1 MSCESVASPNGAA
14 GSFSPCVLT
23 YLTEIFDNN
32 ATESTTKK
40 KDCGPSS
47 RVGNKAPAQAFVHAI
62 QGGDPDP
69 DNPLLQHDFVGMH
82 EFLVHMAS
90 GGADALALPRMSDFL
105 QPLSDYFINSSHNTY
120 ITGNQL
126 TSKAS
131 VEPYRNALLRG
142 CRCIEIDVWDGISS
156 AECSNGPKG
165 DKTSRRSTP
174 KPDGHGE
181 RKANMRSRG
190 VPGKLSGSPL
200 AWLCQVPRLG
210 SKHFSSTASPSPSA
224 SPNFNGV
231 STTSAKRREPRVVHG
246 PSLSKGVPF
255 RDVCHAIRETAFV
268 SSDLPVIISLEV
280 HASPQQQEVMVDIM
294 QEIWREFL
302 VDLDSMNATSSGTLP
317 SPHELRRKLLIK
329 VKGPPLDHHAES
341 GQTEDGQ
348 GPKNPGAPPMR
359 KVIDLL
365 SSLAVYTQGYSFR
378 DFSQPEASLPT
389 HIFSLSEAAIRRL
402 HKNDADLLFAHNRSF
417 LMRVFPSGRRVD
429 SSNFNPC
436 FFWGQGIQM
445 VVMNWQR
452 LDAGM
457 MLNEG
462 MFADA
467 SGWVLK
473 PEGYRS
479 DEVASASSGGGKP
492 SFAAAAADS
501 TLKRRSLSL
510 TLTLFAGQNIPTPTG
525 EAPDRINPYV
535 TCDLHLMI
543 PSERALDSLNTTEKK
558 TAQKPRTYK
567 RRSAPSKGPDPD
579 FRRERLCFPWV
590 SDVAEELSFLR
601 LKVKNRQIGKDGLI
615 AFACMRLDRLRQ
627 GYRFIRLFDD
637 RGVRSEGR
645 ILVKIEKTSSSSSS
659 S

>member
-1 MSCESVASPNGAA
+1 MSCESFASPDGVAA
-14 GSFSPCVLT
+14 SFSPSVLT
-23 YLTEIFDNN
+23 YLTEIFDSN
-32 ATESTTKK
+32 AHEATTN
-40 KDCGPSS
+40 DCGQSS
-47 RVGNKAPAQAFVHAI
+47 RDRNKASAEAFVRAI
-62 QGGDPDP
+62 QGGEPAT
-69 DNPLLQHDFVGMH
+69 DNPLLQHNSVSMN

-90 GGADALALPRMSDFL
+90 GAADALALPRVSDLL

-156 AECSNGPKG
+156 AEWSDGPG
-165 DKTSRRSTP
+165 RDKTSRQLTL
-174 KPDGHGE
+174 KPHSHEEG
-181 RKANMRSRG
+181 KANVPSRG
-190 VPGKLSGSPL
+190 IQEKLSGSSL
-200 AWLCQVPRLG
+200 ARLRDIPRQ
-210 SKHFSSTASPSPSA
+210 SPKYFSSTSSPSHSDPTNIKA
-224 SPNFNGV
+224 V
-231 STTSAKRREPRVVHG
+231 STPSAKRREPRVVHG

-280 HASPQQQEVMVDIM
+280 HASPQQQEVMVEIM
-294 QEIWREFL
+294 QEIWQEFL
-302 VDLDSMNATSSGTLP
+302 VDTDSLSMTSLGRLP

-329 VKGPPLDHHAES
+329 VKGPPLDHHADS
-341 GQTEDGQ
+341 GQTEVGQ
-348 GPKNPGAPPMR
+348 GPKAIGASPMR

-378 DFSQPEASLPT
+378 GFSQPEASLPT

-402 HKNDADLLFAHNRSF
+402 HKNDADLLFAHNRGF

-436 FFWGQGIQM
+436 FFWRQGIQM

-452 LDAGM
+452 LDTGM

-462 MFADA
+462 MFTDEP
-467 SGWVLK
+467 GWVLK

-479 DEVASASSGGGKP
+479 DQVASASSGVGKP
-492 SFAAAAADS
+492 PFPAVGS

-510 TLTLFAGQNIPTPTG
+510 TLTLFAGQNIHPPTG
-525 EAPDRINPYV
+525 DSHDRINAYV

-543 PSERALDSLNTTEKK
+543 PSERSLDDLSIAEIRR
-558 TAQKPRTYK
+558 AQRPRTYK
-567 RRSAPSKGPDPD
+567 QRSEPSKGPNPD
-579 FRRERLCFPWV
+579 FQRERLCFPLV
-590 SDVAEELSFLR
+590 SDVAEELSFL
-601 LKVKNRQIGKDGLI
+601 L
-615 AFACMRLDRLRQ
+615 
-627 GYRFIRLFDD
+627 
-637 RGVRSEGR
+637 
-645 ILVKIEKTSSSSSS
+645 
-659 S
+659 